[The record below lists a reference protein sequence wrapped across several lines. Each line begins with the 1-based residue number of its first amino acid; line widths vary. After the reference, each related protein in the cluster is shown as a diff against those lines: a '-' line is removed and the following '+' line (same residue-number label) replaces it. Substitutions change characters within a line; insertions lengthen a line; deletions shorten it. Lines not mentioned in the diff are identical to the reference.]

1 MLRTYGSFAF
11 ILSLIAVAA
20 CGREEPA
27 GGSAADSSTTV
38 PDSAPPGLV
47 SVIRV
52 NEGQRGMIAMARW
65 VLPSDGNAILVVED
79 WSSIENEPFF
89 DGMLFASES
98 TGLVVRID
106 SIWDAAPSPDWS
118 QVAFGSATII
128 RGGEQDEVPADS
140 FRAAAER
147 LGVTVDAARDA
158 GFPASGMAAMAGLAQ
173 LGLMDA
179 ATGSERLLPL
189 LAGWRVMW
197 SGDGRTIIAGR
208 GPRRSDDDDPPSRW
222 IAAEPA
228 TGAVVGPI
236 EPDPALAPAW
246 TMGPTIDMS
255 VDPDTGRVEIT
266 VEGGTVVSDSSR
278 ITLRGHPI
286 GPGIA
291 LAATRRGCYIAAL
304 VPDSTA
310 GEYDP
315 KHRLMVYDTGCRR

>member
-1 MLRTYGSFAF
+1 MPRPFRSSASLLL
-11 ILSLIAVAA
+11 ILTLAA
-20 CGREEPA
+20 CQRGEPSGDA
-27 GGSAADSSTTV
+27 TRGADATV
-38 PDSAPPGLV
+38 PDSTPPGLI

-52 NEGQRGMIAMARW
+52 NEGQRGMMAMARW
-65 VLPSDGNAILVVED
+65 LLPSDGNAMLVVED
-79 WSSIENEPFF
+79 WSSVENEPFF

-118 QVAFGSATII
+118 EVAFGSATLI

-147 LGVTVDAARDA
+147 LGVTVEEARDA

-173 LGLMDA
+173 LGIMDA
-179 ATGSERLLPL
+179 ATGAERKLPL
-189 LAGWRVMW
+189 LAGWRVLW
-197 SGDGRTIIAGR
+197 SRDGKTLIAGR

-222 IAAEPA
+222 VAADPG
-228 TGAVVGPI
+228 TGTVVGPV
-236 EPDPALAPAW
+236 EPDPALATPW
-246 TMGPTIDMS
+246 VIGPTIDMS
-255 VDPDTGRVEIT
+255 VNPDTGRVEIA
-266 VEGGTVVSDSSR
+266 VEGGSVVSDSAR
-278 ITLRGHPI
+278 ITLRGYPV

-291 LAATRRGCYIAAL
+291 LAATRRGCYITAL

>member
-1 MLRTYGSFAF
+1 MPGTIRGLAPLLALLTF
-11 ILSLIAVAA
+11 AA
-20 CGREEPA
+20 CGRGEPA
-27 GGSAADSSTTV
+27 AGSAADTSGKATD
-38 PDSAPPGLV
+38 PAPPGV
-47 SVIRV
+47 ISAIRV

-65 VLPSDGNAILVVED
+65 VLPSDANAMLVVED

-128 RGGEQDEVPADS
+128 RGGEQDAVPADS
-140 FRAAAER
+140 FRTAAAR
-147 LGVTVDAARDA
+147 LGVSVEAARDA
-158 GFPASGMAAMAGLAQ
+158 SFPASGMAAMAGLAQ
-173 LGLMDA
+173 LGIMDA

-189 LAGWRVMW
+189 LAGWRVLW
-197 SGDGRTIIAGR
+197 SSDGRTILAGR
-208 GPRRSDDDDPPSRW
+208 GPRRSDDDDPPTRW
-222 IAAEPA
+222 VAAEPA
-228 TGAVVGPI
+228 TGAVAGPV
-236 EPDPALAPAW
+236 EPDPSLAPAW

-255 VDPDTGRVEIT
+255 VDPDTGRVEIP
-266 VEGGTVVSDSSR
+266 VEGGAVVSDSSR

-304 VPDSTA
+304 VPDSAA

>member
-1 MLRTYGSFAF
+1 MPGLLRTSTTT
-11 ILSLIAVAA
+11 ILLLLLAA
-20 CGREEPA
+20 CQRERADGAAA
-27 GGSAADSSTTV
+27 GADTLV
-38 PDSAPPGLV
+38 PDSAPPGLI

-52 NEGQRGMIAMARW
+52 NEGQRGMIAMAKW
-65 VLPSDGNAILVVED
+65 LLPSDGNAMIVVED

-98 TGLVVRID
+98 TGLVVRLD

-118 QVAFGSATII
+118 QVAFGAAMII

-140 FRAAAER
+140 FRAVAER
-147 LGVTVDAARDA
+147 LGVSVDEARDA
-158 GFPASGMAAMAGLAQ
+158 GFPACGMAAMAGLAQ
-173 LGLMDA
+173 LGIMDA
-179 ATGSERLLPL
+179 ATGTERRLPL
-189 LAGWRVMW
+189 LAGWRVLW
-197 SGDGRTIIAGR
+197 SGDGQTLLAGR

-222 IAAEPA
+222 VAAEPA
-228 TGAVVGPI
+228 TGAVVGPV

-246 TMGPTIDMS
+246 VSGPTIDMS
-255 VDPDTGRVEIT
+255 VDPDTGRVEIA
-266 VEGGTVVSDSSR
+266 VEGGAVVSDSSR